1 MIRRI
6 CRCNSRKQT
15 FVLSYDVLTSV
26 ASIIFFGRKSHL
38 GAIAPT
44 RSILGIIS
52 SRTMPGQSHKGS
64 GQTGAIAALFG
75 VVVYQFDKGVA
86 HLFQI
91 DGLGWLLQGSHDT
104 DTRTSHNGGGSQQWY
119 QMLYIYKYVEKGGGV
134 SASVLIR
141 QK

>member
-1 MIRRI
+1 MNGQKNMTVCCGCATAENRHLFFL
-6 CRCNSRKQT
+6 S
-15 FVLSYDVLTSV
+15 FVLTGV
-26 ASIIFFGRKSHL
+26 APIIFFGRKSHL

-64 GQTGAIAALFG
+64 GQTGAIATLFG

-91 DGLGWLLQGSHDT
+91 DGLGCLLQGSHDT
-104 DTRTSHNGGGSQQWY
+104 DTRTSHNGGSSQQWY
-119 QMLYIYKYVEKGGGV
+119 QMLCIN
-134 SASVLIR
+134 R
-141 QK
+141 